1 MKNTR
6 YLWMATL
13 VGLLALPACTTTSAR
28 PTKTSS
34 AASSSSAP
42 ADLAVGG
49 VRTSLVNLLTKAPT
63 LVSVG
68 DTFTYELNAYAQMDV
83 AETTIVNTLPA
94 GAAFVS
100 SVPAAVRD
108 GNKLTWKLGDMNRGE
123 SQTIQVTLKANHEC
137 ELTNS
142 TTVFAIPR
150 VFVTTKVGKAQ
161 LVIRKT
167 GPEMAQLGQ
176 SLIYN
181 ITVQNTGNTI
191 AKNVVVTDPVPEGFS
206 STTGQKELSFGVG
219 NLPAGASKLV
229 QVALRADKRGTICNK
244 AFASSSNA
252 GKAEAEVCTTV
263 VQAGIKIEKKTD
275 NAEVF
280 INRTASYDI
289 VVSNPG
295 DVPLT
300 KVVVTDTAAAETVI
314 AAADGATVSGSTATW
329 NLDTLKAGEKR
340 TLSVKILC
348 KVPGR
353 FCGTASV
360 TCAQGLKDS
369 AQACTLWKGVTG
381 VLVEMG
387 DAPDPIQVGETSKFT
402 VRVTNQGS
410 TMDMRDLNI
419 VATLPAELE
428 VVPGSV
434 SDGGVVSGK
443 TITWPIVSKVAP
455 KTSVIRNYTA
465 KAVKAGDARSKV
477 SITTSMRKE
486 PIENFEST
494 TVY

>member
-1 MKNTR
+1 MSLKNTR
-6 YLWMATL
+6 YLWVAPL
-13 VGLLALPACTTTSAR
+13 AGLLALPACTTTSAR
-28 PTKTSS
+28 PTKTTS
-34 AASSSSAP
+34 AASAP
-42 ADLAVGG
+42 AEPAVGG
-49 VRTSLVNLLTKAPT
+49 TRTYLVNLLKKAPP

-68 DTFTYELNAYAQMDV
+68 DTFTYELNVSAQMDV
-83 AETTIVNTLPA
+83 AETTIVDTLPA
-94 GAAFVS
+94 GASYVS

-108 GNKLTWKLGDMNRGE
+108 GNKLTWKMGDMNRGE
-123 SQTIQVTLKANHEC
+123 SQAIQVTLKANHEG

-142 TTVFAIPR
+142 ATVFAIPR

-176 SLIYN
+176 SVTYTV
-181 ITVQNTGNTI
+181 TVQNAGNTV

-206 STTGQKELSFGVG
+206 SATGQREISFSVG
-219 NLPAGASKLV
+219 DLPAGASKPM
-229 QVALRADKRGTICNK
+229 QVTLRADKRGKLWNK
-244 AFASSSNA
+244 ALATSSNA

-275 NAEVF
+275 TAELF
-280 INRTASYDI
+280 INRAASYDI

-295 DVPLT
+295 DVTLT
-300 KVVVTDTAAAETVI
+300 KVVVTDTAAIETVI

-329 NLDTLKAGEKR
+329 NLDTLRAGEKKN
-340 TLSVKILC
+340 LSVKILS

-353 FCGTASV
+353 FCDTASV

-369 AQACTLWKGVTG
+369 AQAFTLWKGVTG
-381 VLVEMG
+381 VLLEVA
-387 DAPDPIQVGETSKFT
+387 DKPDPIQVGETSKFT

-410 TMDMRDLNI
+410 TMDMSDLNI

-428 VVPGSV
+428 VVPGTV

-443 TITWPIVSKVAP
+443 TITWPTVPKVAP
-455 KTSVIRNYTA
+455 KTSVIRAYTA

-477 SITTSMRKE
+477 AITTSMRKE